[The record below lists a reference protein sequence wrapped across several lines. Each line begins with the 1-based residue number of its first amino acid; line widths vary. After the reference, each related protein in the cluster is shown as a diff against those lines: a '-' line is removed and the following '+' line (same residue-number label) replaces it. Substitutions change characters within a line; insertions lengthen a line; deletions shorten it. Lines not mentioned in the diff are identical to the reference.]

1 MVRETCCSSE
11 ARIIGLRDSLQ
22 RHQILG
28 KLLGLVLT
36 AKSLRFKLT
45 NHLLGKSSKAIQ
57 GSERITTSG
66 LY

>member
-1 MVRETCCSSE
+1 MVKETCCSYE
-11 ARIIGLRDSLQ
+11 ARIVGLRDNLQ

-28 KLLGLVLT
+28 KRLCLVLT
-36 AKSLRFKLT
+36 AKSLRFKLS

-57 GSERITTSG
+57 GSESKIISG